1 MAECDVHGFVR
12 GYVNA
17 VLDGLSF
24 CSYALVRQMIEG
36 GSTEEN
42 LAAVKKEL
50 MPRPVLL
57 ELVLPGGPLG

>member
-1 MAECDVHGFVR
+1 MTECDVHGFIR
-12 GYVNA
+12 EYVDA
-17 VLDGLSF
+17 VLDEMSF
-24 CSYALVRQMIEG
+24 YSRALIRQMIEG